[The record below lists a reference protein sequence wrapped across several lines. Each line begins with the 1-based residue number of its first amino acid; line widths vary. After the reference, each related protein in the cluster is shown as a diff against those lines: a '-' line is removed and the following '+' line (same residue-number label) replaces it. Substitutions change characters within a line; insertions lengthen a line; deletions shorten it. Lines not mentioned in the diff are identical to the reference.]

1 MSKKKVTAIGVFLI
15 LLIGGI
21 LMMNMNKKENKVVQ
35 DYPRPIDVVSVK
47 PVITCNVE
55 KEEEINISVQ
65 NYTGKSISNFNVD
78 IVSKNDNKK
87 ITSLNFEDII
97 KANEGIDVRGRIP
110 NGLSYDEV
118 TVSIADYDFE
128 K

>member
-21 LMMNMNKKENKVVQ
+21 LIMNMNKKENKVVQ

-47 PVITCNVE
+47 PVMTCNVE

-65 NYTGKSISNFNVD
+65 NYTGKNISNFNVD

-97 KANEGIDVRGRIP
+97 KANEDIDVRGRIP

>member
-1 MSKKKVTAIGVFLI
+1 
-15 LLIGGI
+15 
-21 LMMNMNKKENKVVQ
+21 VQ

-47 PVITCNVE
+47 PVMTCNVE

-65 NYTGKSISNFNVD
+65 NYTGKNISNFNVD

-97 KANEGIDVRGRIP
+97 KANEDIDVRGRIP